1 MQANHRWY
9 DYHHFIQ
16 ITLLAMKKTLLKFFT
31 WSVYPMRNNENAV
44 RFDVPIKMLFL
55 KNIMVLNIIILNPK

>member
-44 RFDVPIKMLFL
+44 RFDVPI
-55 KNIMVLNIIILNPK
+55 